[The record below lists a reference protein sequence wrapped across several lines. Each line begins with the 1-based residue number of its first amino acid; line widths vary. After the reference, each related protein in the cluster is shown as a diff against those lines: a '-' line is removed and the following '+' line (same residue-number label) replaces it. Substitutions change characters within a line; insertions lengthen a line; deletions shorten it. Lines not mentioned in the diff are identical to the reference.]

1 MVFFPFMF
9 AIRGAMAPKE
19 MRKLDIAPK
28 MSLPKPCFF
37 QCDISSTPWFS
48 SLPQSAVRPRIVSS
62 SVTFFMHH
70 SMKVA
75 PRDPNASCPWMRP
88 RTLNCSTPQRLFLQH
103 DMFHVISQ
111 CYPPNIFVST
121 WPSWFIS
128 MIALL
133 KLSHAA
139 TFYWRIFFLR
149 VFPSPSMF
157 LAIFGP
163 FHTISK
169 WTPLAQVKLR
179 NVQKTS
185 VSDLLLAHMKWNHLL
200 AQVSADLQC
209 HKQKLV
215 PVAVWHCVFLRP
227 YFLMLVPLFVTRFI

>member
-1 MVFFPFMF
+1 MLLVTQRQDWKTSSRLFPLWACGGWGSKKSIFPFENKDSYEIMVFFPFMF

-88 RTLNCSTPQRLFLQH
+88 RTLNCSTPPKIVPSTR
-103 DMFHVISQ
+103 HVS
-111 CYPPNIFVST
+111 CHFTMLPPEHFCVNVTILIHINDCPSETVARRNI
-121 WPSWFIS
+121 
-128 MIALL
+128 
-133 KLSHAA
+133 
-139 TFYWRIFFLR
+139 
-149 VFPSPSMF
+149 
-157 LAIFGP
+157 
-163 FHTISK
+163 
-169 WTPLAQVKLR
+169 
-179 NVQKTS
+179 
-185 VSDLLLAHMKWNHLL
+185 LLAHFF
-200 AQVSADLQC
+200 SAC
-209 HKQKLV
+209 
-215 PVAVWHCVFLRP
+215 FS
-227 YFLMLVPLFVTRFI
+227 FT